1 MRWLWSVGGILIV
14 AVVIG
19 WLANPA
25 VGCFA
30 GVFGLVAVL
39 FAWRAGVAGDTA
51 RSWARDL
58 YGSGDREGTDYA
70 SLMGRQLGHRS
81 RRSRRPRR

>member
-1 MRWLWSVGGILIV
+1 MRWLWSLGGVLII

-19 WLANPA
+19 LLATPA
-25 VGCFA
+25 AGWFA
-30 GVFGLVAVL
+30 GLLGLVAVL

-58 YGSGDREGTDYA
+58 YDSGDREGTDYA
-70 SLMGRQLGHRS
+70 SIMGRRLGR
-81 RRSRRPRR
+81 RRSRR